1 MANSNLIVARMERI
15 PLGSFHYR
23 MLGIN
28 GAAWAFDAFDV
39 GLVTFVV
46 TALTKA
52 WQLTTG
58 QVGLLLSIGLVG
70 MFVGAV
76 VSGYV
81 SDRWGRKTV
90 FQVTMLIFSIF
101 SIACALA
108 PNFNTLL
115 IFRFLVG
122 VGLGGETPV
131 VTSLLSEFVPAKSRG
146 KLQGM
151 LNTFWAAGWL
161 AAAVISYF
169 IIPTV
174 GWRWAFV
181 AGALPAFY
189 IFMVRRHLPES
200 PRWLISKGR
209 LDEAEKIVANIEKE
223 IEKTTPLPPVEVDNT
238 SSGSVSSTQ
247 KVTIS
252 LLFSEQYFRRT
263 IMLWGLWFLAMFG
276 YYGLFS
282 WLPSLFVKAGH
293 SMVRSFLYV
302 VIMQIAYVPNQILAA
317 LLMDKVGRKKLL
329 VANLLLAGVAT
340 VAYGWALGHNVATAQ
355 VIVLGVI
362 TSFFVS
368 AIWGITYTYTPELYP
383 TSIRASGTGSA
394 AAMSRVGSMLAPMVI
409 GFGLSSLG
417 ITGVFAIIAGAF
429 VLASILVLVLGI
441 ETKGTVL
448 KDINFGA

>member
-1 MANSNLIVARMERI
+1 MANLNMIVARMERL

-52 WQLTTG
+52 WNLSTG

-90 FQVTMLIFSIF
+90 FQATMLIFSIF

-108 PNFNTLL
+108 PNFSTLL

-131 VTSLLSEFVPAKSRG
+131 VTSLLSEFVPSQKRG
-146 KLQGM
+146 KLQGL
-151 LNTFWAAGWL
+151 LNTFWAVGWL

-169 IIPTV
+169 IIPTI

-181 AGALPAFY
+181 AGAIPAFY
-189 IFMVRRHLPES
+189 IFIVRRHLPES

-209 LDEAEKIVANIEKE
+209 LDEAEKVVASIENE
-223 IEKTTPLPPVEVDNT
+223 IEKKIPLPPVEAENISIDKT
-238 SSGSVSSTQ
+238 TTQ
-247 KVTIS
+247 KVTLG
-252 LLFSEQYFRRT
+252 LLFSEHYLRRT
-263 IMLWGLWFLAMFG
+263 VMLWGLWFLAMFG

-282 WLPSLFVKAGH
+282 WLPTLFVKAGH
-293 SMVRSFLYV
+293 TMVKSFLYV

-355 VIVLGVI
+355 VVALGVI

-383 TSIRASGTGSA
+383 TSVRASGTGGA

-409 GFGLSSLG
+409 GFGLSSMG

-429 VLASILVLVLGI
+429 VLASILVQILGI

-448 KDINFGA
+448 KDISFGG